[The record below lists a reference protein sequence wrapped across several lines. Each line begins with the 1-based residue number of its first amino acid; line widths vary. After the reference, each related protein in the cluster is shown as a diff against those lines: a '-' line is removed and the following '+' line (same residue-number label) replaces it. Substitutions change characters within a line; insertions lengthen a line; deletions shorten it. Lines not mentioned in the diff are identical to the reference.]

1 MAKTILIP
9 TDFTVES
16 LNLAKI
22 ALQNSL
28 EKGEKLKVI
37 LVYGQWVSSSIN
49 DLLFYSKAKVLEKL
63 ESEEFK
69 ASCQILLGKYEN
81 TIEQM
86 TIEIFSGR
94 NQNAFE
100 NYLLGSKVTE
110 AYIPNNYT
118 FKLKNSSSF
127 DLMPYLTKSKLPLV
141 EVNWDKATIQDH
153 ENSKDELS
161 ALFFRQGQMA
171 H

>member
-22 ALQNSL
+22 ALQNNQD
-28 EKGEKLKVI
+28 KGEPLRVI
-37 LVYGQWVSSSIN
+37 LVYGQWVSTSIN

-69 ASCQILLGKYEN
+69 SSCQMLLGKYEN

-86 TIEIFSGR
+86 SIDIFSGT

-100 NYLLGSKVTE
+100 NYLMGNKVTE
-110 AYIPNNYT
+110 AYISPNYK

-127 DLMPYLTKSKLPLV
+127 DLIPYLNKSKLPLI
-141 EVNWDKATIQDH
+141 EVNWDTSTILDQ
-153 ENSKDELS
+153 ESSKDELS
-161 ALFFRQGQMA
+161 ALFFTHGQMA